1 MHILK
6 RQHGLFV
13 ATCFVVG
20 FIVGTGIFFLPGRVL
35 YEVDGHVTFGVMAWV
50 IGGLMIAPC
59 VYMFSR
65 FAGQYEKMHGFV
77 DYAEAIVG
85 KGYGYLAGWFFA
97 VMYQPAGYAI
107 IAWITSG
114 FTATLVGM
122 VPGQE
127 VYLPFRFFIS
137 AFFMA
142 MTFVMN
148 YLAPKVPV
156 KFNVATTIA
165 RMIPLVLMGTVGVVI
180 GLMMHGG
187 GADAAAVATGEGIPS
202 GGRDGIALFA
212 AISATAFAFN
222 GWQAALAFNSEVRD
236 SKRNFPIALTLGF
249 GLVIGVYVLYFIGVS
264 NASPESTALMMQGGG
279 ANFAQGTRHAFAH
292 IFGRAGGWLVI
303 FMILS
308 GLGILNA
315 CCLGMSRAMYALARR
330 NTGPM
335 HPRMVELDA
344 TTNVPNNSMVMAVGI
359 GFAWLFVVF
368 ANTMGWFGGF
378 AFSLPDFYNFSF
390 FGLLVPIFVCY
401 AAKEKSLPVGK
412 RFVFPLLAAGGAGF
426 MFTTYWLGSW
436 LHAAVYSGLFLLLG
450 VLGLFFHRFKNSG

>member
-1 MHILK
+1 
-6 RQHGLFV
+6 
-13 ATCFVVG
+13 VG
-20 FIVGTGIFFLPGRVL
+20 FIVGTGIFFLPGRIL
-35 YEVDGHVTFGVMAWV
+35 YEVDGNVTLGVAAWV

-59 VYMFSR
+59 VFMFSK
-65 FAGQYEKMHGFV
+65 FAARYEKMHGFV

-85 KGYGYLAGWFFA
+85 KRYGYLAGWFFA

-122 VPGQE
+122 EPGDE

-165 RMIPLVLMGTVGVVI
+165 RMIPLVLMGTVGIILGLVI
-180 GLMMHGG
+180 NMHPCIGCRVENLPCTYRMLWS
-187 GADAAAVATGEGIPS
+187 DIPGNTRGYAS
-202 GGRDGIALFA
+202 LFA

-222 GWQAALAFNSEVRD
+222 GWQASLAFNTEIKD
-236 SKRNFPIALTLGF
+236 TKRNFPKALMIGF
-249 GLVIGVYVLYFIGVS
+249 FMIIIIYVLYFIGIA
-264 NASPESTALMMQGGG
+264 NASPQSTALMMLGGG
-279 ANFAQGTRHAFAH
+279 ANFAQGTRSAFTH
-292 IFGRAGGWLVI
+292 IFGRVGGWLIV
-303 FMILS
+303 FMIIS

-335 HPRMVELDA
+335 PERMNELDGK
-344 TTNVPNNSMVMAVGI
+344 TNVPNNSMVMAVGI
-359 GFAWLFVVF
+359 GFLWLFVIF
-368 ANTMGWFGGF
+368 ANTMRWFGDF
-378 AFSLPDFYNFSF
+378 SISLPDFYNFSF
-390 FGLLVPIFVCY
+390 FGLLVPIFICF
-401 AAKEKSLPVGK
+401 AAKQKSLPWGK
-412 RFVFPLLAAGGAGF
+412 RFVFPLLAAGGSGF
-426 MFTTYWLGSW
+426 MFTTYWLGSFT
-436 LHAAVYSGLFLLLG
+436 HAAVYAGLFI
-450 VLGLFFHRFKNSG
+450 VLGIVGFIFSGFFKRFKSL

>member
-1 MHILK
+1 MYILK

-20 FIVGTGIFFLPGRVL
+20 FLVGTGIFFLPGRIL
-35 YEVDGHVTFGVMAWV
+35 YEVDGNVTLGVAAWV

-59 VYMFSR
+59 VFMFSQ
-65 FAGQYEKMHGFV
+65 FAARYEKMHGFV

-85 KGYGYLAGWFFA
+85 RRYGYLAGWFFA

-114 FTATLVGM
+114 FTATLVGF
-122 VPGQE
+122 VPGDE
-127 VYLPFRFFIS
+127 IYRPFRFFIS

-156 KFNVATTIA
+156 KFNVATTVA
-165 RMIPLVLMGTVGVVI
+165 RMIPLVLMGSVGVII
-180 GLMMHGG
+180 GLFLNNGGEAGAVTGIYAGTITTG
-187 GADAAAVATGEGIPS
+187 GAS
-202 GGRDGIALFA
+202 LFA

-222 GWQAALAFNSEVRD
+222 GWQAALAFNTEVKD
-236 SKRNFPIALTLGF
+236 SHRKFPIALMAGF
-249 GLVIGVYVLYFIGVS
+249 GLVLVVYVLYFVGIA
-264 NASPESTALMMQGGG
+264 NASAESTALMMHGGG
-279 ANFAQGTRHAFAH
+279 ANFAQGTRSAFTH

-303 FMILS
+303 FMIIS

-330 NTGPM
+330 GTGPM
-335 HPRMVELDA
+335 RGRVQELDA

-359 GFAWLFVVF
+359 GFLWLFVIFV
-368 ANTMGWFGGF
+368 NVNGGF
-378 AFSLPDFYNFSF
+378 GDFSFSLPDFYNYSF
-390 FGLLVPIFVCY
+390 FALLVPLFVCY
-401 AAKEKSLPVGK
+401 AVRQKGLHPVK
-412 RFVFPLLAAGGAGF
+412 RFVFPLIATGGAGF
-426 MFTTYWLGSW
+426 MFATYWLGSAR
-436 LHAAVYSGLFLLLG
+436 HAVVYSATFIILAIIGA
-450 VLGLFFHRFKNSG
+450 VWYRK